1 MTMSNSH
8 PHVRRA
14 LSARQEK
21 KLVDYLDERFLELTR
36 GYKKRSEP
44 TTHLPTLSHYLESA
58 RQILSLILQIPPID
72 PSTSLRI
79 AYLLRLTNDVLSSI
93 TGYPPDA
100 HILPRVLDWL
110 DDLDQAWLA
119 VLQAQVWDPS
129 TGGVD
134 LVIDAADASA
144 GVKSSPLTQTE
155 STRLKS
161 LIVGGEASLEEWL
174 EKGNSDE
181 PGEDE
186 LETRLRKLGLQA
198 DFDDLFA
205 RTLDFLGSLGG
216 TMVVE

>member
-1 MTMSNSH
+1 M
-8 PHVRRA
+8 
-14 LSARQEK
+14 
-21 KLVDYLDERFLELTR
+21 
-36 GYKKRSEP
+36 
-44 TTHLPTLSHYLESA
+44 
-58 RQILSLILQIPPID
+58 
-72 PSTSLRI
+72 
-79 AYLLRLTNDVLSSI
+79 
-93 TGYPPDA
+93 
-100 HILPRVLDWL
+100 
-110 DDLDQAWLA
+110 DQAWLA
-119 VLQAQVWDPS
+119 VQQAQVWDPS

-186 LETRLRKLGLQA
+186 LETRLRKLGLQP